1 MPVIKCYNR
10 KCKEFDEGG
19 VDHCGAG
26 LVSITTCPKGIIR
39 KDKPPVGNYARI
51 LASNECACGKEKKPR
66 YAFCYGCYQ
75 ELPDKM
81 QRDLWKRFYSKEYQ
95 SRMGYGFEEAY
106 EAAVKWL
113 DENIW

>member
-1 MPVIKCYNR
+1 MPVIKCFNR
-10 KCKEFDEGG
+10 KCGEFDEGA
-19 VDHCGAG
+19 VDHCGAV

-39 KDKPPVGNYARI
+39 KDKPPVGDYARI

-81 QRDLWKRFYSKEYQ
+81 RRALWSLIR
-95 SRMGYGFEEAY
+95 RGFEEAY

-113 DENIW
+113 EENVW